1 MDPRE
6 MQVLIKKPEVVKGPL
21 TRIQH
26 FVAQF
31 DRSGDINKMKVH
43 YDSFAE
49 IWNKADGL
57 VC

>member
-1 MDPRE
+1 